1 MNIILGIALLYIILV
16 VLPAT
21 ILRYIINSGYK
32 GTEYEETWKKSL
44 ITFGIIYFI
53 AGVFIYICFLLCKY
67 CI

>member
-1 MNIILGIALLYIILV
+1 MNTILGIAFLYIILV
-16 VLPAT
+16 VLSAAT
-21 ILRYIINSGYK
+21 SRYIINSGYK
-32 GTEYEETWKKSL
+32 GTEYEETWTKAL